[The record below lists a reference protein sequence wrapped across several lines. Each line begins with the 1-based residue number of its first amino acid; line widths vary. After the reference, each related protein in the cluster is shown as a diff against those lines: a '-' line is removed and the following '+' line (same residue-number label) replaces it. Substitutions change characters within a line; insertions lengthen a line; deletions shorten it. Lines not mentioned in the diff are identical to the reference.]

1 MTKRIQDTLINCL
14 VGEFGDET
22 GSGPARED
30 YQITAALIDRSGVL
44 RLIAD
49 EGSDDPAIHALDGG
63 RLADFVDRRQRRAL
77 ESLVQ
82 FAFAPNDAVGP
93 RRLQTRVLVDCDWHV
108 IALTML
114 SART

>member
-1 MTKRIQDTLINCL
+1 M
-14 VGEFGDET
+14 
-22 GSGPARED
+22 
-30 YQITAALIDRSGVL
+30 L

-63 RLADFVDRRQRRAL
+63 RLADFVDPAQRRAL

-93 RRLQTRVLVDCDWHV
+93 RRLQTRVLVDGDWHV

-114 SART
+114 SARVRDEAEAAALVLLETAGALPRPEAVKAA